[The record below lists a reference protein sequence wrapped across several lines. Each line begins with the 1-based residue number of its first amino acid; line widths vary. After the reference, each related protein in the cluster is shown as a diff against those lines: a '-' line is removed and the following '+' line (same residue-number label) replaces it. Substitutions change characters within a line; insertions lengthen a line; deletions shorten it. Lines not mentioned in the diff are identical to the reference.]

1 MSENEMTKERAA
13 SLVLEDKLIRLM
25 PIPRPGGMFDEK
37 HDGAFMYT
45 GTVLSFVLPW
55 DIKHHRYPPIFES
68 ATEQQAFE
76 TLLGIDLN
84 LYNSDKKGFWKT
96 FNIRIVK
103 DDKLMK
109 YGYTLDLK
117 DAMDALK
124 YRVCKHIPQIAP
136 SWKEKD
142 DNPAYR
148 LAMVASGEMEQAGAK
163 KADNKKKAYLFFGK
177 IEGSTQKMIDLLRVM
192 GEAPPKNASIEWLKG
207 TIDNIIDDPN
217 KIGKFLS
224 IIDDANYEFKLF
236 IEDAKECGAI
246 VVRDRKFYL
255 PGGDPINPA
264 NPTYEGTLEILKK
277 YKEETDPIYIRIQT
291 QIDNS
296 K

>member
-1 MSENEMTKERAA
+1 MSEVMTKERAA
-13 SLVLEDKLIRLM
+13 SLVLDNKVVRLM
-25 PIPRPGGMFDEK
+25 PITRAGGMFKEES
-37 HDGAFMYT
+37 HDGAFMFT
-45 GTVLSFVLPW
+45 GTVLSFVLPF
-55 DIKHHRYPPIFES
+55 DVKHHRFPTVFE
-68 ATEQQAFE
+68 TIDEQIAFE
-76 TLLGIDLN
+76 TLLGVDLN
-84 LYNSDKKGFWKT
+84 MYNNDKKSFWKT
-96 FNIRIVK
+96 FNIKIVK

-109 YGYTLDLK
+109 YGYTLDLR
-117 DAMDALK
+117 DPMDALK
-124 YRVCKHIPQIAP
+124 YRVCKVIPQIAP

-148 LAMVASGEMEQAGAK
+148 LAIVLEGEMEQAGAK
-163 KADNKKKAYLFFGK
+163 KADNRKRAYLFFGK
-177 IEGSTQKMIDLLRVM
+177 IDGSQEKMYDLLRVM
-192 GEAPPKNASIEWLKG
+192 GEAPPKNATIAWLKG
-207 TIDNIIDDPN
+207 TIDQMIEDPK

-224 IIDDANYEFKLF
+224 VIDDENYEFKLF

-264 NPTYEGTLEILKK
+264 DPTYEGTIGILKK

-291 QIDNS
+291 QIENS